1 MLIRKNI
8 IYLRKKR
15 MISRYKLAKDL
26 GVNESLLRK
35 IESGITE
42 NPQINTIV
50 KVCTYFEITLDDLV
64 NKDLERGIGEW

>member
-64 NKDLERGIGEW
+64 NKDLERGIGE